1 MALNAGTTVG
11 ETVEEERKS
20 ELERPQ
26 DRGSGPCEGHKSR
39 KESGDTGGSRDG
51 NFKKKMTNGHQTVS
65 RHYLEKDDVW
75 LMKDIEKEYSRGCD
89 GRESWHSNFGGQ
101 FDCVLNLTI
110 YCRILLVY
118 FSVSYIYKNVHM
130 YMEACPWRFSAFLD
144 HCEKLETTRKTCC
157 ICHMKCNTANMCI
170 LTGLDHHNIVLKA

>member
-1 MALNAGTTVG
+1 MLEPQSVRLW
-11 ETVEEERKS
+11 RK
-20 ELERPQ
+20 
-26 DRGSGPCEGHKSR
+26 
-39 KESGDTGGSRDG
+39 KESQNWKDHRTEAVVPVRDTGGNRDG

-75 LMKDIEKEYSRGCD
+75 LMKDIEKEYSQGCD

-130 YMEACPWRFSAFLD
+130 YMEACP
-144 HCEKLETTRKTCC
+144 
-157 ICHMKCNTANMCI
+157 
-170 LTGLDHHNIVLKA
+170 